1 MDKMTRKTATVVALL
16 AALLCIASLSS
27 AASARCDH
35 YVEVLSVCCGPYT
48 TAGWFYNGTS
58 WSYYSGADARTV
70 LFQLRIDGDEYNA
83 FCINFTGPIDV
94 GDTFNASKYTAEPTC
109 KNNSIAYILNNWTID
124 CTHCDNVSAGQS
136 AVWYFW
142 YINETFCRLGTPQY
156 LSLIHISEPT
166 RPY

>member
-1 MDKMTRKTATVVALL
+1 MRREVIMNKMIRKTATVVALL

-27 AASARCDH
+27 AASAQCDH
-35 YVEVLSVCCGPYT
+35 YVEVLSVCCDSTTPPPYA

-94 GDTFNASKYTAEPTC
+94 GDTFCLLYTSDAADE
-109 KNNSIAYILNNWTID
+109 
-124 CTHCDNVSAGQS
+124 
-136 AVWYFW
+136 
-142 YINETFCRLGTPQY
+142 
-156 LSLIHISEPT
+156 
-166 RPY
+166 